1 MRHPKES
8 FNNNPSSGQ
17 KRASSAGASNVS
29 STSQEP
35 RPIVVDEPAITNGS
49 AMAPAPQS
57 STSGARAATEHSP
70 SYEPDFMY
78 VEQIPS
84 NWSAMSPA
92 TSSSVYSPGWQP
104 DFMSFE
110 QPPSNSAMSP
120 ALSPSVYSPRYE
132 SDFRYME
139 QPFSNTSAMTPAPQ
153 PSASGVRAD
162 SVFSPG
168 YEPDIIYVEQ
178 PFSNMS
184 AMSSEPQPS
193 TSGAHAAS
201 VYSPA
206 YESDFMYVEQ
216 PPSNRSELPL
226 AEQPSTSRGAY
237 TGPAGYR
244 SAMAPAPQPNARGA
258 RAPNV
263 PRVEIIEQP
272 ARYRRFRYFTEV
284 DSAGS
289 IRGEHYTEEHKTYPT
304 IRILGFRGRVIIIV
318 CTLTKDSPGAY
329 KVHPACLVG
338 DNCMYHILQEEV
350 DVTEDNCVFEFNNL
364 RIQYVASKNVNEELQ
379 LRKKLRID
387 PFKQGYGH
395 KRLSKVDLHAVR
407 LCFHVFEKG
416 ASRELAPPVV
426 SDIIYD
432 SKFTGDLTIKDF
444 CYHSGPTTG
453 GTKIIFVSKQVSK
466 GDIEVFFYEIENGVI
481 VWEAPATDIRVY
493 ERTAISCLSPPY
505 RDRIINND
513 VQVFYHLRRPS
524 HNSTGTPARFT
535 YRAEQDDEEVVRAK
549 KRKSLLPIVREYIDW
564 QPPVTPPQ
572 DYAMQFDQNGEP
584 LPGPSRPRTF
594 HSDVPASYSGV
605 PASYS
610 DVPASYSGVPAS
622 YSDVPASYSDV
633 PASYSDVPA
642 SYSGVPASY
651 SGVPAS
657 YSDVPASYSDVPA
670 SYSGVP
676 ASYSDV
682 PASYSDVPASYSG
695 VPASYSGA
703 PVLNRVNSVSTHFEQ
718 LHVHPEQPESHHEQ
732 PGSQFAL
739 INENNEAADY
749 NKQESLPS
757 PYDNQNDETD
767 TNDEFDLD
775 DIYLNGYFD

>member
-1 MRHPKES
+1 
-8 FNNNPSSGQ
+8 
-17 KRASSAGASNVS
+17 
-29 STSQEP
+29 
-35 RPIVVDEPAITNGS
+35 
-49 AMAPAPQS
+49 
-57 STSGARAATEHSP
+57 
-70 SYEPDFMY
+70 
-78 VEQIPS
+78 
-84 NWSAMSPA
+84 MSPA

-110 QPPSNSAMSP
+110 QPPSNSAMS
-120 ALSPSVYSPRYE
+120 
-132 SDFRYME
+132 
-139 QPFSNTSAMTPAPQ
+139 
-153 PSASGVRAD
+153 
-162 SVFSPG
+162 
-168 YEPDIIYVEQ
+168 
-178 PFSNMS
+178 
-184 AMSSEPQPS
+184 SEPQPS

-201 VYSPA
+201 VYSPG
-206 YESDFMYVEQ
+206 YEPDFMYVEQ
-216 PPSNRSELPL
+216 PPSNRS
-226 AEQPSTSRGAY
+226 
-237 TGPAGYR
+237 
-244 SAMAPAPQPNARGA
+244 AMASAPQPSASDA
-258 RAPNV
+258 RAANV

-272 ARYRRFRYFTEV
+272 ARYRRFRYPTEV

-289 IRGEHYTEEHKTYPT
+289 IRGQNYTEEHRTYPT

-338 DNCMYHILQEEV
+338 DNCVCHILKQEV

-364 RIQYVASKNVNEELQ
+364 RIQYVASKNVEHELQ

-387 PFKQGYGH
+387 PFRQGYGH
-395 KRLSKVDLHAVR
+395 KRLSKEDLHAVR

-481 VWEAPATDIRVY
+481 VWEAPATEIRVY
-493 ERTAISCLSPPY
+493 DRTAISCLSPPY

-594 HSDVPASYSGV
+594 HSDVPASYSGAPTSYSDV
-605 PASYS
+605 PASYSGSPASYS

-622 YSDVPASYSDV
+622 YSDT
-633 PASYSDVPA
+633 PA
-642 SYSGVPASY
+642 SYSGAPASY
-651 SGVPAS
+651 SGA
-657 YSDVPASYSDVPA
+657 
-670 SYSGVP
+670 
-676 ASYSDV
+676 
-682 PASYSDVPASYSG
+682 
-695 VPASYSGA
+695 PASYSGA
-703 PVLNRVNSVSTHFEQ
+703 PVLNRVNSVSSHFEQ

-749 NKQESLPS
+749 NNQESLPS

-775 DIYLNGYFD
+775 DIYLNGYFG

>member
-139 QPFSNTSAMTPAPQ
+139 QPFSNT
-153 PSASGVRAD
+153 
-162 SVFSPG
+162 
-168 YEPDIIYVEQ
+168 
-178 PFSNMS
+178 S